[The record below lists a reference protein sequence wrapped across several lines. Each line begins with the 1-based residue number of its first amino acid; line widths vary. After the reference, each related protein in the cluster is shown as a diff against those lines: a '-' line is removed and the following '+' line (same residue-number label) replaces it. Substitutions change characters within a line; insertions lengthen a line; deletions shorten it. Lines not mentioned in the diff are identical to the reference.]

1 LETSDVTIMNIPHEH
16 RSLKRIPLFHRTRE
30 ITGLGHIK
38 KLKPA
43 KLHHAPRFAADRG
56 RRTAAKRA
64 SGQRKAADANRR
76 WFSIRN
82 VKPHAGKRNGSAGR
96 LANASFA
103 SPHPAVI
110 STTIPIILRPVI

>member
-1 LETSDVTIMNIPHEH
+1 L
-16 RSLKRIPLFHRTRE
+16 RRISFLGGAGK
-30 ITGLGHIK
+30 IAGLGHHQKI
-38 KLKPA
+38 LKPA
-43 KLHHAPRFAADRG
+43 KLHHAPRFDADRG
-56 RRTAAKRA
+56 RRAAAKPVSA
-64 SGQRKAADANRR
+64 QRKAADTSRR

-110 STTIPIILRPVI
+110 GATIPMIPCPVI